1 MDLLKER
8 LASRKEMWASG
19 YFAGPSFEE
28 LAIRNSAAQGACS
41 AYEDILNIDYQALNG
56 EDND

>member
-1 MDLLKER
+1 MALLKER
-8 LASRKEMWASG
+8 LDSRKEMWASG

-41 AYEDILNIDYQALNG
+41 AYQDILNIDYQSLNG
-56 EDND
+56 DNND